1 MHIWN
6 MSRLVTVLLSCV
18 LISSNGYTAT
28 VTVNAAGSPV
38 PGSVY
43 NSILAAAENLVGGD
57 SWGNGTDDTIL
68 VTDDAVVIED
78 GQVNVH
84 AFSPG
89 SSVTIRNSPGDV
101 PIITL
106 VPGPD
111 YLFRV
116 NESINV
122 TYQGLTIIGPDGGD
136 PVFDDTR
143 AAFGMEATDP
153 SFVVNVTIRDCVVT
167 RNKGGNVPEL
177 DYTADFDIS
186 GTFQRAIY
194 HGDDPY
200 NGLLSC
206 TVEDSV
212 FAFFTPTTQ
221 NTAISFER
229 QVSIDNPHNP
239 ATRVLTLKGVMVTK
253 VGGDAT
259 GPGHGMRCRDLTSE
273 TTINII
279 DSYFSDCTGRCLFF
293 SLNDLP
299 RMGMNLNI
307 VHSIIDDTGGTPAP
321 INIDGRWNGTLTVDG
336 ATFARPGGDMIYL
349 EKQTN
354 GEGVIDLKNIISVPP
369 DDSIFYRLPDGTN
382 APASISVACMN
393 TDGPAARATQPP
405 VTLAAFAADYAG
417 TGPFTG
423 DPMFMS
429 MDIDSSYTGI
439 RKWDSTTNDLYDVGN
454 PSFSGMGTGG
464 TNLVGGAECP
474 VCTVTVVDD
483 WSLY

>member
-1 MHIWN
+1 MCDRN
-6 MSRLVTVLLSCV
+6 RFMFVTLVLSC
-18 LISSNGYTAT
+18 LIFSFHGYAAT
-28 VTVNAAGSPV
+28 VTVNADAPPESGIM
-38 PGSVY
+38 Y
-43 NSILAAAENLVGGD
+43 NSIRTAAENLAGGD
-57 SWGNGTDDTIL
+57 TWGNGTEDTIL
-68 VTDDAVVIED
+68 VTDDRVLIED

-89 SSVTIRNSPGDV
+89 SSVTIRNNPGDA

-106 VPGPD
+106 LPGPD

-122 TYQGLTIIGPDGGD
+122 TYQGLTIIGVDGGD

-143 AAFGMEATDP
+143 AAFGMEAADP
-153 SFVVNVTIRDCVVT
+153 SFVVNVIIRDCVVT
-167 RNKGGNVPEL
+167 RNKGGNIPEL
-177 DYTADFDIS
+177 DYTADFDIT

-200 NGLLSC
+200 MGLLTC

-229 QVSIDNPHNP
+229 QVAPENPHSP
-239 ATRVLTLKGVMVTK
+239 ATRILTLKGVMVTK

-279 DSYFSDCTGRCLFF
+279 DSYFSDCTGRGLFF

-299 RMGMNLNI
+299 RIGMNLNI

-336 ATFARPGGDMIYL
+336 ATFIRPGGDMIYL
-349 EKQTN
+349 EKQSN
-354 GEGVIDLKNIISVPP
+354 GEGTIVLKNIISVPP

-382 APASISVACMN
+382 APASISVECMN
-393 TDGPAARATQPP
+393 TDGPAARGTQPP
-405 VTLAAFAADYAG
+405 IILAAFAADYGG
-417 TGPFTG
+417 TGPFTA
-423 DPMFMS
+423 DPMFLS
-429 MDIDSSYTGI
+429 TDIDSSYTGI
-439 RKWDSTTNDLYDVGN
+439 RKWDSTTNTLYDVGN
-454 PSFSGMGTGG
+454 PGFSGKGTGG

-474 VCTVTVVDD
+474 SCSTTEVND
-483 WSLY
+483 WALY